1 LMVSFLTKQL
11 ACEGDNLQQL
21 LLIGGQL
28 WEPLIT
34 VATELW
40 RHILRL
46 KFSWV
51 SLPEFQ
57 K

>member
-1 LMVSFLTKQL
+1 MVSFLTKQL

-34 VATELW
+34 IATELG
-40 RHILRL
+40 RHILPL

-51 SLPEFQ
+51 SFPEFQ

>member
-1 LMVSFLTKQL
+1 MVSFLTKQL
-11 ACEGDNLQQL
+11 ACEEDNLQQ

-34 VATELW
+34 VATELR